1 MTATQF
7 FRTELLLGSAA
18 LERLKNSSAAV
29 FGLGGVGSYVV
40 EALARSGVGR
50 LVLIDH
56 DVVDVTNIN
65 RQLHATTKTIGQ
77 SKTELM
83 KQRVLDINPDIK
95 VETIAEFYPAV
106 GEDTDRFFIG
116 EYDCAVDAIDSVDS
130 KVGLIVECGR
140 RGIPI
145 FSSMGAGNK
154 LDPTKFR
161 AGDLF
166 ETTVDP
172 LARVMRKRLKELG
185 IKQLRVVYST
195 EPPRK
200 IQSVG
205 EKTIGSTAF
214 VPSSAGLILAGEVV
228 RFLVKDCLI

>member
-1 MTATQF
+1 MTTNRF
-7 FRTELLLGSAA
+7 LRTELLLGSAA
-18 LERLKNSSAAV
+18 VERLRQSAVAI
-29 FGLGGVGSYVV
+29 FGLGGVGSFTV
-40 EALARSGVGR
+40 EALARVGVGR
-50 LVLIDH
+50 LILIDH

-77 SKTELM
+77 SKTALM
-83 KQRVLDINPDIK
+83 KQRVLDINPEAK
-95 VETIAEFYPAV
+95 VETIAEFYPAAGGDV
-106 GEDTDRFFIG
+106 ERFFVDGI
-116 EYDCAVDAIDSVDS
+116 DCAVDAIDSVDS
-130 KVGLIVECGR
+130 KVGLIVECNR

-200 IQSVG
+200 IQSSG
-205 EKTIGSTAF
+205 EKTIGSISF
-214 VPSSAGLILAGEVV
+214 VPSVAGLSLAGEVV
-228 RFLVKDCLI
+228 KHLVSDLT

>member
-200 IQSVG
+200 IQSSG
-205 EKTIGSTAF
+205 EKTIGSISF
-214 VPSSAGLILAGEVV
+214 VPSVAGLSLAGEVV
-228 RFLVKDCLI
+228 KHLVSDLT

>member
-77 SKTELM
+77 SKAELM

>member
-77 SKTELM
+77 SKTALM